1 MLYYKLYYV
10 FYFFLKKTNKNKIL
24 EYGLL
29 LVCILSSEEL
39 IKYEDFKKENTK

>member
-1 MLYYKLYYV
+1 MC
-10 FYFFLKKTNKNKIL
+10 FFFKKNKNKIL

-39 IKYEDFKKENTK
+39 IKYEDFKKENTE